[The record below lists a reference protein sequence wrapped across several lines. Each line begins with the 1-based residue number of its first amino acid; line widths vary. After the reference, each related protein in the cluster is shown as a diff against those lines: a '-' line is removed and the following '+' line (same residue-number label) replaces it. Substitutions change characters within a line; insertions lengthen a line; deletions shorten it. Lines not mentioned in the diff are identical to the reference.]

1 MSKRGHIL
9 NCFIICFIL
18 LIIGMIFLVED
29 ERKYNQDETNVTAA
43 TTFNSYL
50 MCYDSTTPYGGNS
63 TRGGNISN
71 WFSGFLG
78 IWAEC
83 SEGAKSAH
91 AWSTDDEA
99 SVMLNKL
106 ESGYSF
112 IGWYT
117 DSSCTRTFNCSS
129 FPSHNNSGVA
139 ETGHFKTADYPV
151 VYCKVAQTV
160 NVTVR
165 TNNSSWGKISA
176 RNSGFTDSVT
186 LTDYYGNYI
195 EQLAVESSPGYSI
208 DYWSNGHDVLYG
220 IPYSMRIY
228 SSYITAYFAP
238 SIYTINLDK
247 QSGSDG
253 SSTIYLKYNTG
264 WYSNS
269 GATASIS
276 TISKPTR
283 TGYTFQGYYTGT
295 NGSGTQII
303 DSTGKIVGSQT
314 YTTNNT
320 TLYAY
325 WTANSYTV
333 TLDRQGATN
342 GTASVTATYN
352 SAMPSITVPTKTGY
366 TFQGYYTGTSGGGTK
381 YYNSNGTSERSY
393 NIAGKTTLYAYWIPI
408 SYSINFSLGSGTW
421 PSSSPTNNTQYD
433 TVLNIPNPRPPTGYT
448 FTGWT
453 SGTNFNS
460 STAQSGTASNSTSSW
475 NGSLT
480 KNTYF
485 KNLTASNGVTVT
497 LNANYSANSYTV
509 TFNANGGT
517 VSPTTKS
524 VTYDSTYGDLPT
536 PTRTG
541 YTFTGWTLNGA
552 TITSTTQV
560 KTASNH
566 TLIAQWKAD
575 SYTLTFDSNGQGG
588 AVSPTTKTV
597 TYDSTYGD
605 LPIPTR
611 AGYIFIGWYTT
622 KDGGSQV
629 LSNTTV
635 KTASNHSIYAHWQ
648 ATWATQATKPELRV
662 PGNPNNASNP
672 YIIDTPKKLAWLAME
687 AQTKNLS
694 GYYEQTTNID
704 LNGNIWL
711 PIGTNTYSFTG
722 YYDGK
727 GYSITELKTASTTNV
742 SNSSSVNS
750 YVGLFGNT
758 DGAKLN
764 NIYIKGADIK
774 GHTNVGGIVGYA
786 KGSTVLT
793 SCGFSG
799 TISATANSGALIGNS
814 ASTTVQITDCIV
826 FSANVDKLNSGSATT
841 SSTIYV
847 LNGKKG
853 YTGTSFANWV
863 YVSGMPYPV
872 PKGLSWL
879 AQGGNQASLT
889 DIQNW
894 VNG

>member
-611 AGYIFIGWYTT
+611 AGYIFIGWYTD
-622 KDGGSQV
+622 KSAGSQV

-635 KTASNHSIYAHWQ
+635 KTAKNHSIYAHWQ

-662 PGNPNNASNP
+662 PSNPNNASNP
-672 YIIDTPKKLAWLAME
+672 YIIDTPGKLAWLAMQ

-694 GYYEQTTNID
+694 GYYEQTKNIELD
-704 LNGNIWL
+704 DYIWL

-727 GYSITELKTASTTNV
+727 GYTIEGLHTAETTEV
-742 SNSSSVNS
+742 SNSTSVNS

-758 DGAKLN
+758 NGAKLN

-774 GHTNVGGIVGYA
+774 GHTNIGGIVGYA
-786 KGSTVLT
+786 SGSTVLT

-799 TISATANSGALIGNS
+799 TISAQANSGALIGNS
-814 ASTTVQITDCIV
+814 ASGVQITDCIV
-826 FSANVDKLNSGSATT
+826 FSANVDKLNSGSATIT
-841 SSTIYV
+841 NTIYV

-853 YTGTSFANWV
+853 CSSGEFTNWV

>member
-1 MSKRGHIL
+1 MSKRRQFL
-9 NCFIICFIL
+9 NCFILCFTL

-117 DSSCTRTFNCSS
+117 DSSCTQTFNCSS
-129 FPSHNNSGVA
+129 FPSHNNGGVV

-176 RNSGFTDSVT
+176 RNSGFTNSVT
-186 LTDYYGNYI
+186 FSDYYGNYI
-195 EQLAVESSPGYSI
+195 EQLAVEPSPGYYI
-208 DYWSNGHDVLYG
+208 NYWSNGHDVLYG
-220 IPYSMRIY
+220 TPYSMRIY

-269 GATASIS
+269 GATTSIS

-283 TGYTFQGYYTGT
+283 SGYTFQGYYTGT
-295 NGSGTQII
+295 NGSGTKII
-303 DSTGKIVGSQT
+303 DSTGKIVGSKT
-314 YTTNNT
+314 YIASSD

-325 WTANSYTV
+325 WTANTYAV

-352 SAMPSITVPTKTGY
+352 SAMQSITVPTKTGY
-366 TFQGYYTGTSGGGTK
+366 AFQGYYTGTSGGGTK

-541 YTFTGWTLNGA
+541 YSFTGWTLNGA

-566 TLIAQWKAD
+566 TLVAQWQAINYILKYNPTGGTVNPT
-575 SYTLTFDSNGQGG
+575 SKSVTFNT
-588 AVSPTTKTV
+588 A
-597 TYDSTYGD
+597 YGT

-611 AGYIFIGWYTT
+611 AGWIFTGWFTSSS
-622 KDGGSQV
+622 GGSQV
-629 LSNTTV
+629 TSATKMTTEGA
-635 KTASNHSIYAHWQ
+635 TIFAHWQ
-648 ATWATQATKPELRV
+648 DTWATRATKPSLRV
-662 PGNPNNASNP
+662 PSNPNNASNP
-672 YIIDTPKKLAWLAME
+672 YIIDTPGKLAWLAMQ

-704 LNGNIWL
+704 LSGHIWL
-711 PIGTNTYSFTG
+711 PIGTNTYSFNG

-727 GYSITELKTASTTNV
+727 GYTISGLHTAKTTNV
-742 SNSSSVNS
+742 SNSTSVNS

-758 DGAKLN
+758 NGAKLN
-764 NIYIKGADIK
+764 NIYVKEAVVT

-786 KGSTVLT
+786 SGSTVLT

-799 TISATANSGALIGNS
+799 TISAQANSGALIGSS
-814 ASTTVQITDCIV
+814 ASGVQITDCIV
-826 FSANVDKLNSGSATT
+826 FSADVDKLNSGSATT
-841 SSTIYV
+841 TSTVYV

-853 YTGTSFANWV
+853 CSSGEFANWV
-863 YVSGMPYPV
+863 FVSGMPYPV

-879 AQGGNQASLT
+879 AQGGEQAT
-889 DIQNW
+889 IDDIKNW
-894 VNG
+894 ANS

>member
-129 FPSHNNSGVA
+129 FPSHNHGGVV

-333 TLDRQGATN
+333 TLDRQGATD
-342 GTASVTATYN
+342 GSSSVTATYD
-352 SAMPSITVPTKTGY
+352 SAMPSITVPTRTGY
-366 TFQGYYTGTSGGGTK
+366 TFQGYYISQNGGGTK
-381 YYNSNGTSERSY
+381 YYNSDGTSARNY
-393 NIAGKTTLYAYWIPI
+393 DIANDTTLYAYWTAN
-408 SYSINFSLGSGTW
+408 SYSINFNLGNGTW
-421 PSSSPTNNTQYD
+421 PSTSPTNNTQYD

-588 AVSPTTKTV
+588 TVSPTTKSV
-597 TYDSTYGD
+597 TYDSAYGD

-611 AGYIFIGWYTT
+611 AGYIFIGWYTD
-622 KDGGSQV
+622 KSAGSQV